1 MNKPLNYFKTKSS
14 QEVAFVAKNS
24 IYFPASYGIIFI
36 KICGGLFFLLIFKNI
51 IFFFHFYEL
60 WLFDRKNCN
69 LNIFGYESESRL
81 PEILILPKNI
91 YIYQNS
97 KFSKFSKFSIVFLNS
112 KVSNFRFSKYSGF
125 SKSSNS

>member
-51 IFFFHFYEL
+51 YFFFIFMNYDFLIE
-60 WLFDRKNCN
+60 KNVT
-69 LNIFGYESESRL
+69 LTFFG
-81 PEILILPKNI
+81 I
-91 YIYQNS
+91 
-97 KFSKFSKFSIVFLNS
+97 
-112 KVSNFRFSKYSGF
+112 KYAQ
-125 SKSSNS
+125 

>member
-1 MNKPLNYFKTKSS
+1 MNYDFLI
-14 QEVAFVAKNS
+14 EKNATLT
-24 IYFPASYGIIFI
+24 F
-36 KICGGLFFLLIFKNI
+36 
-51 IFFFHFYEL
+51 
-60 WLFDRKNCN
+60 
-69 LNIFGYESESRL
+69 FGYESESRL

-97 KFSKFSKFSIVFLNS
+97 KFSIVFLYS